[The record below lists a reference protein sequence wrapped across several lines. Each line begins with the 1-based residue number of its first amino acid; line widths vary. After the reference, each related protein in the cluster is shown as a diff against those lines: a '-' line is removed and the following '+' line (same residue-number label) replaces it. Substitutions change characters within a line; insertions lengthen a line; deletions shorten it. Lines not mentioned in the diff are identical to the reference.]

1 MGSGRTG
8 ALNDVEMFESLCSSV
23 CQRLT
28 DVCPNERCFSRAD
41 RVSGADV
48 SPEQIESQVL
58 MFLQS
63 RSSLRC

>member
-28 DVCPNERCFSRAD
+28 DVCLNERRCFSRAD
-41 RVSGADV
+41 RVSDADV
-48 SPEQIESQVL
+48 SL
-58 MFLQS
+58 D
-63 RSSLRC
+63 